1 MSVHVQ
7 WIGNAFFT
15 IRTGDKLIF
24 TDPWV
29 TNNPGAALTVEE
41 AAGMAPTHVWVSHGH
56 PGHYG
61 RGDSVQIA
69 NLSRSTYYSTKE
81 VIRYVQDRDLLHTR
95 YLGFEPGS
103 RLLADGVDVEVFSV
117 AHPPEPPVAPE
128 WRDLPGAPNT
138 ISVFQTGGRTLLH
151 VGDTMPDPAYDDIAE
166 RYQIDLAMLPLW
178 GKGMGSDEATAIAT
192 MIQIIEKIKP
202 TYVMFHNRWD
212 PERPAW
218 SAFFRAIE
226 GRTLP
231 TVFCDQHPGV
241 SIDL

>member
-151 VGDTMPDPAYDDIAE
+151 VGDTIKNPY
-166 RYQIDLAMLPLW
+166 LT
-178 GKGMGSDEATAIAT
+178 GKNKVYRLLLTAAPRT
-192 MIQIIEKIKP
+192 
-202 TYVMFHNRWD
+202 VRGVH
-212 PERPAW
+212 AW
-218 SAFFRAIE
+218 KMRL
-226 GRTLP
+226 G
-231 TVFCDQHPGV
+231 Q
-241 SIDL
+241 

>member
-151 VGDTMPDPAYDDIAE
+151 VGDTMLDPAYDDIAE
-166 RYQIDLAMLPLW
+166 RYQIDLAMLPLDPRLGEDGFRGPQYLLETAEIRRFLPMHQW
-178 GKGMGSDEATAIAT
+178 GDFGFT
-192 MIQIIEKIKP
+192 EKFLAR
-202 TYVMFHNRWD
+202 Y
-212 PERPAW
+212 PE
-218 SAFFRAIE
+218 FRS
-226 GRTLP
+226 RTLP
-231 TVFCDQHPGV
+231 VAAEGQTF
-241 SIDL
+241 SL